1 MQKPQVATIAVLSTA
16 ETETL
21 LVAPH
26 GLDEIITAFGNIYDD
41 VGKDGQLEALS
52 TGFPGASGL
61 AVSAPAVV
69 GPVANITQ
77 MTCHKRMTRVFGSVF
92 GRIQERGLPATQPAA
107 NCRPTAGAL
116 RLT

>member
-52 TGFPGASGL
+52 TDSLERVALPFP
-61 AVSAPAVV
+61 
-69 GPVANITQ
+69 
-77 MTCHKRMTRVFGSVF
+77 
-92 GRIQERGLPATQPAA
+92 
-107 NCRPTAGAL
+107 L
-116 RLT
+116 RLSWDLSRT